1 MALVWPGATVVAMS
15 NFSPDQTQ
23 GAGPVSSSNA
33 ASAAGVAHPAGVA
46 ALLEMM
52 VHYKAWANQVLFENV
67 ARVPEEE
74 VTRQRKTHFKT
85 LGFTLNHVY
94 VVDRIFQAH
103 LTGTAHPYT
112 ARNTPTHPPL
122 AELRDLIF
130 ALDRWYLDYVRGLPE
145 ERWGERIAFQFV
157 DGGAGE
163 MSRQEI
169 LLHLVNHGS
178 YHRGFIG
185 DMLNQCGLS
194 ARPSDLSVF
203 LRDVWLTDRRR

>member
-1 MALVWPGATVVAMS
+1 MS
-15 NFSPDQTQ
+15 T
-23 GAGPVSSSNA
+23 
-33 ASAAGVAHPAGVA
+33 A

-52 VHYKAWANQVLFENV
+52 AHYKAWANQVLYDNV
-67 ARVPEEE
+67 ARIPEEE
-74 VTRQRKTHFKT
+74 LTRERVTHFKT

-103 LTGTAHPYT
+103 LTGTSHPYT

-122 AELRDLIF
+122 AELREAVF
-130 ALDRWYLDYVRGLPE
+130 ALDRWYLDYVHSLPE
-145 ERWGERIAFQFV
+145 ARWAERISFPFV

-178 YHRGFIG
+178 YHRGFAG
-185 DMLNQCGLS
+185 DMLNQSGLS
-194 ARPSDLSVF
+194 ARSSDLSVF
-203 LRDVWLTDRRR
+203 LRDAWPPR